1 MPIFRS
7 GKTEVSCFLPVVGS
21 CTAARARLSWR
32 PRAACTSIVSVVMDD
47 EDGRCLL
54 DVICDPEA
62 LNDFLHGS
70 ETHGHVPE
78 VQPAVQLSANE
89 PTGLP
94 RVSVDLD
101 FLEDDDIL
109 GGSPGGEGGSNGI
122 GTNHEPCD
130 ILQQSL
136 AEANITEQSLQE
148 AEAELDLGSFGIPG
162 LTQVVQTL
170 PDASLSGAG
179 GTTVGVGIGV
189 GGAATI
195 FPGSAPSTTATPPN
209 ATADMLGSVLAQQGL
224 QLQPQVM
231 NKAISVQPFMQ
242 PVGLGNVTLQPIS
255 SLQALPNGSQSGHL
269 GIGQIQVVGQPTVM
283 TINQSGQ
290 QILAKAMS
298 GYQLH
303 QSGPEVSATG
313 SQAALGGSGGGLLI
327 QGNKTTLGSPALNG
341 PAVCVSSTNSS
352 SGCTMTAPAGLVGFG
367 STSLSSGIGPQVQNQ
382 GQIMQNVIIQRTP
395 TPIQPKPPQGGA
407 IQPKLFKQ
415 QQQQQQQI
423 SQPSQN
429 DAHKTLGLQQIPVS
443 TAQNVTFLT
452 GKPGS
457 NVVLNTQ
464 GTTQGPQFQQTLFK
478 QQGAQQ
484 SGKPLSV
491 HLLNQSGSIV
501 IPSQTVLQGQNHQ
514 FLLPQLQAG
523 GQILTQHPGGHIIT
537 SQGPGGQLIANQ
549 ILTANQNINLGQVL
563 TSQGHPGAAHILS
576 GPIQL
581 QSGQMGTQTLFQVPV
596 SLAQSQSQT
605 QTHTVSGHAQTV
617 IQGMPIQNSLTMLSQ
632 VEGLSPAVSLQP
644 ALQPQPGGVPSSNI
658 TGAATM
664 AQGQPGECVTVLGSS
679 TDQAAHPTQQHV
691 SQSSI
696 LAMQPSSLSTA
707 TTIPCSSPSM
717 SVSTSSSVTAV
728 GLVPHQ
734 AQHSPGRLLFTNQ
747 GSSMILSQESLQM
760 FLQQEQ
766 HHQSENESTPSV
778 GVPASVIVS
787 SNNITAPA
795 PAVHDSQ
802 LTDSWVGQSHS
813 PSPGPSHMTAVV
825 KQVPSAGHKQPL
837 RIQGMSPSP
846 GLTTHT
852 TVPPVSESPQPS
864 HSPLTLS
871 QQIQSP
877 HHQQQTHPPSQ
888 TQTQTP
894 TRSCTPSPHPQLFIV
909 HNQIAESPQPAPQGQ
924 PQKTQHA
931 QPQQTHIHVQLQ
943 PQPRPASQPAPYQQ
957 EMPPMSQSPKPPP
970 APPAQHQFTAPP
982 VSTSATAVVKAQ
994 VPILGLTAEQ
1004 QHHLQLIGAQ
1014 IQTLSGITQPS
1025 PQQKQLLDKLHQVQQ
1040 NILLQAKQSAQPKPQ
1055 PLPQTQPP
1063 VTSQFSSQQDVPVDK
1078 LVIAT
1083 SSSTGTPAQL
1093 LSVLQPTSVLV
1104 KTPATASSD
1113 LQVFSGTQGPAGS
1126 MVNQTVT
1133 PASLTQPAQV
1143 QPKPGVINSV
1153 GGMTLGKA
1161 GMQMQVLGTSLTQMP
1176 APQTPTPLQTQTTTM
1191 KMPFSAEPS
1200 KEARMLEQLR
1210 KQQGSVLHPNYS
1222 APFHSFEDTFHRL
1235 MPYHVYQGTANSSQD
1250 YQKVDDEFE
1259 RVSCHLLKRTQ
1270 AMLDKYRCLL
1280 FAESKQR
1287 LGPSAEMVMMDRMFI
1302 QEEKIALSQD
1312 RVLARERPEEFVANA
1327 RMLEGVL
1334 SSQQKS
1340 SSAEPTVATGGVA
1353 AVPVPAP
1360 PAPAPTPTPLPNIP
1374 PNPPPVPT
1382 QAPAQASTPTPASNP
1397 APALTT
1403 APPAPPPTTP
1413 FPPTA
1418 PFHPTKLVIKH
1429 GEGGASVSWSS
1440 SCPTTPAAAGRLA
1453 EPNSQ
1458 NSSSSRAPAASSSLS
1473 SSSFNSQA
1481 ADDEDALPQRTSKPP
1496 MKTYEARRRIGLK
1509 LKIKQDQAG
1518 FSKVVHNTALDPVH
1532 TPQSQQSSLSASQP
1546 HTQLEDAATHPKSQP
1561 VSTPKTVIRT
1571 QSPVCTT
1578 PAAPAASSVSS
1589 VTITT
1594 AQCNQ
1599 SQRGNATHN
1608 AAPSSS
1614 TSSSHTWSF
1623 STSSS
1628 SAQMNGTLDNHD
1640 AGGVK
1645 ANSNSTA
1652 TPSQTTCRLPLRK
1665 TYRENISPRV
1675 RPGVPGGGEESFTY
1689 PRPTPSPPRHE
1700 ASSPPSER
1708 TVIASVK
1715 VEKRSREASHIHTES
1730 SNETGR
1736 YGSAMQGLDDMDEVF
1751 NRGIK
1756 TTQRHHLPP
1765 LLDREGAKERG
1776 EECTELETDVG
1787 KYKRASGKNRHRA
1800 GGTFRMDQHAPGPP
1814 SPESSFTR
1822 DSLLPA
1828 KRCKSDSPDMDNASF
1843 SSGSPPDDSL
1853 NEHLQCAIDSILNL
1867 QQEPS
1872 ARGQHIKGGNSRSH
1886 QSQRPGGS
1894 ATSSHR
1900 PSVPTSSSSSS
1911 SSLAQHPQVGGRGHN
1926 GNLVP
1931 QTQSR

>member
-1 MPIFRS
+1 
-7 GKTEVSCFLPVVGS
+7 
-21 CTAARARLSWR
+21 
-32 PRAACTSIVSVVMDD
+32 MDD

-70 ETHGHVPE
+70 ETHLDTDDLLDGSSDPSSSFFSTTGGHVPE

-89 PTGLP
+89 PAGLP

-109 GGSPGGEGGSNGI
+109 GGSPGGDGGSNGI

-170 PDASLSGAG
+170 PDVSLSGAG
-179 GTTVGVGIGV
+179 GTAVGVGIGV
-189 GGAATI
+189 GGAAAI
-195 FPGSAPSTTATPPN
+195 FPGSAPSATATLPN

-242 PVGLGNVTLQPIS
+242 PMGLGNVTLQPIS

-290 QILAKAMS
+290 PILAKAMG

-303 QSGPEVSATG
+303 QSGPEVSGAG
-313 SQAALGGSGGGLLI
+313 SQVGLGGSGGGLLI
-327 QGNKTTLGSPALNG
+327 QGNKATLGSPALNG
-341 PAVCVSSTNSS
+341 PSVCVSSTNSS
-352 SGCTMTAPAGLVGFG
+352 SGGTMTSAGLLGFG
-367 STSLSSGIGPQVQNQ
+367 STTLSSGIGPQMQTQ

-415 QQQQQQQI
+415 QQQHPQTAP
-423 SQPSQN
+423 QPLQN
-429 DAHKTLGLQQIPVS
+429 DAHKALGLQQIPVS
-443 TAQNVTFLT
+443 AAQNVAFLT

-457 NVVLNTQ
+457 NVVLSTQATTQ
-464 GTTQGPQFQQTLFK
+464 GTQFQQTLFK
-478 QQGAQQ
+478 QQASQP

-491 HLLNQSGSIV
+491 HLLNQQGSIV

-549 ILTANQNINLGQVL
+549 INLGQML

-576 GPIQL
+576 GSIQL
-581 QSGQMGTQTLFQVPV
+581 QPGQMGTPTLFQMPV

-644 ALQPQPGGVPSSNI
+644 ALHPQLGGVPSSSSS

-679 TDQAAHPTQQHV
+679 TDQAAHPTQQQAT
-691 SQSSI
+691 QSSI
-696 LAMQPSSLSTA
+696 LAMQPGSSVSTV
-707 TTIPCSSPSM
+707 TTVPSSSPSM

-787 SNNITAPA
+787 SNSVTAPA

-802 LTDSWVGQSHS
+802 LTDSWVGQRHS

-825 KQVPSAGHKQPL
+825 KQVPSSGHQTSLK
-837 RIQGMSPSP
+837 IQGMSPVLSAH
-846 GLTTHT
+846 GTAL
-852 TVPPVSESPQPS
+852 PVADSPQPAQ
-864 HSPLTLS
+864 SPLTLS

-877 HHQQQTHPPSQ
+877 HHQQQSRPPSQ
-888 TQTQTP
+888 PQPQSLTP
-894 TRSCTPSPHPQLFIV
+894 SRSCTPSNHPQLFIV
-909 HNQIAESPQPAPQGQ
+909 HNQMAESPQPAQQG
-924 PQKTQHA
+924 
-931 QPQQTHIHVQLQ
+931 QPQQTHIQVQLQ

-957 EMPPMSQSPKPPP
+957 DMPPMSQSPKPPP
-970 APPAQHQFTAPP
+970 TPPAQHQFSAAP
-982 VSTSATAVVKAQ
+982 VSASATAVVKAQ
-994 VPILGLTAEQ
+994 VPIQVLTAEQ

-1014 IQTLSGITQPS
+1014 IQTLSAITQPS
-1025 PQQKQLLDKLHQVQQ
+1025 PQQKQLLEKLHQVQQ
-1040 NILLQAKQSAQPKPQ
+1040 NILLQAKQSAQPQ
-1055 PLPQTQPP
+1055 
-1063 VTSQFSSQQDVPVDK
+1063 VSSQFSSQQDMPVEK
-1078 LVIAT
+1078 VVLT
-1083 SSSTGTPAQL
+1083 SSTNTGTPAQL
-1093 LSVLQPTSVLV
+1093 LSVLQPTPLLV
-1104 KTPATASSD
+1104 QSPATASSD
-1113 LQVFSGTQGPAGS
+1113 LQVFSGAQGPAGA

-1133 PASLTQPAQV
+1133 PASLTQPVQV
-1143 QPKPGVINSV
+1143 QPKPGVISSV
-1153 GGMTLGKA
+1153 GGITLGNS
-1161 GMQMQVLGTSLTQMP
+1161 GMQIQVIGASLTQMP
-1176 APQTPTPLQTQTTTM
+1176 APQPPAPVQTQTTTM
-1191 KMPFSAEPS
+1191 MPFSAEPS

-1222 APFHSFEDTFHRL
+1222 APFYSVEDTLHRL
-1235 MPYHVYQGTANSSQD
+1235 LPYHLYQGTANSSED
-1250 YQKVDDEFE
+1250 YQRVDDEFE
-1259 RVSCHLLKRTQ
+1259 TVSCQLLKRTQ
-1270 AMLDKYRCLL
+1270 AMLDKYRHLL
-1280 FAESKQR
+1280 FAESKVFKPEQR
-1287 LGPSAEMVMMDRMFI
+1287 LGPSAEMVMIDRMFI

-1312 RVLARERPEEFVANA
+1312 RILAKERPEEFVANA
-1327 RMLEGVL
+1327 RMLESVV
-1334 SSQQKS
+1334 SSQHKS
-1340 SSAEPTVATGGVA
+1340 SSAESTSLSGGVPA
-1353 AVPVPAP
+1353 AVPAPPPAAPAPAPLPNIAPNPPPAPTPSPVPVPVPAP
-1360 PAPAPTPTPLPNIP
+1360 APAPPSAN
-1374 PNPPPVPT
+1374 
-1382 QAPAQASTPTPASNP
+1382 
-1397 APALTT
+1397 
-1403 APPAPPPTTP
+1403 P
-1413 FPPTA
+1413 FPS
-1418 PFHPTKLVIKH
+1418 TKLVIKQ
-1429 GEGGASVSWSS
+1429 GGGGASVSWSS
-1440 SCPTTPAAAGRLA
+1440 SCPPAAASRLSV
-1453 EPNSQ
+1453 PTSQ
-1458 NSSSSRAPAASSSLS
+1458 SSSFSRAPAASSSFS
-1473 SSSFNSQA
+1473 SSSFNSPA
-1481 ADDEDALPQRTSKPP
+1481 ADDDDALPQRTSKPP

-1509 LKIKQDQAG
+1509 LKIKQDQTG

-1532 TPQSQQSSLSASQP
+1532 TPQPQQSSKSTSQP
-1546 HTQLEDAATHPKSQP
+1546 QTQPQFEAAVPQPKSTP
-1561 VSTPKTVIRT
+1561 LSTPPATVIRT
-1571 QSPVCTT
+1571 QSPVCT
-1578 PAAPAASSVSS
+1578 ASSASSV
-1589 VTITT
+1589 TT
-1594 AQCNQ
+1594 TTTQCNPPL
-1599 SQRGNATHN
+1599 RGNVPPT

-1614 TSSSHTWSF
+1614 TSSSHTWSL

-1628 SAQMNGTLDNHD
+1628 SSSSSTQMNGTLDHD
-1640 AGGVK
+1640 NVGRVK
-1645 ANSNSTA
+1645 HNSASTA

-1675 RPGVPGGGEESFTY
+1675 RPGVPGGGDESLSY

-1700 ASSPPSER
+1700 ASPSPPSER

-1715 VEKRSREASHIHTES
+1715 VEKRGREASHTHAES
-1730 SNETGR
+1730 SPETGR
-1736 YGSAMQGLDDMDEVF
+1736 LGSAMQGLDEMDEVF

-1756 TTQRHHLPP
+1756 TAQHHHLPQ

-1776 EECTELETDVG
+1776 EERTDPETDVS

-1800 GGTFRMDQHAPGPP
+1800 GGKFRMDQHAPGPP

-1872 ARGQHIKGGNSRSH
+1872 ARGHHVKGSNSRSH

-1894 ATSSHR
+1894 AASSHR
-1900 PSVPTSSSSSS
+1900 PSVPPSSSASSS

-1926 GNLVP
+1926 GSLVP

>member
-1 MPIFRS
+1 MHQNAGNR
-7 GKTEVSCFLPVVGS
+7 
-21 CTAARARLSWR
+21 
-32 PRAACTSIVSVVMDD
+32 VVMDD

-78 VQPAVQLSANE
+78 VQPAAQLSASE
-89 PTGLP
+89 PAGLP

-101 FLEDDDIL
+101 FLEDEDIL

-179 GTTVGVGIGV
+179 GTAVGVGIGV
-189 GGAATI
+189 GVGGAAAI

-224 QLQPQVM
+224 QLQSQVM

-290 QILAKAMS
+290 PILAKAMG

-303 QSGPEVSATG
+303 QSGPEVSGAG
-313 SQAALGGSGGGLLI
+313 SQAGLGGSGGGLLI
-327 QGNKTTLGSPALNG
+327 QGNKATLGSPALNG

-352 SGCTMTAPAGLVGFG
+352 SGGTMTAPAGLVGFG
-367 STSLSSGIGPQVQNQ
+367 SNPLSSGIGAQTQTQ

-407 IQPKLFKQ
+407 IQTKLFKQ
-415 QQQQQQQI
+415 QQQQP
-423 SQPSQN
+423 QPAPQPLQN
-429 DAHKTLGLQQIPVS
+429 DAHKALGLQQIPVS
-443 TAQNVTFLT
+443 AAQNVAFLT
-452 GKPGS
+452 GKAGS
-457 NVVLNTQ
+457 NVVLSTQ
-464 GTTQGPQFQQTLFK
+464 ATTTQGPQFQPTLFK
-478 QQGAQQ
+478 QQAAQP

-501 IPSQTVLQGQNHQ
+501 IPPQTVLQGQNHQ

-523 GQILTQHPGGHIIT
+523 GQILTQHAGGHIIT
-537 SQGPGGQLIANQ
+537 SQGPGGQIIANQ

-563 TSQGHPGAAHILS
+563 TSQGHHGAAHILS

-581 QSGQMGTQTLFQVPV
+581 QPGQMGTPTLFQMPV

-632 VEGLSPAVSLQP
+632 VEGLSPAVTLQP
-644 ALQPQPGGVPSSNI
+644 ALQPQPGGVPSSSS

-664 AQGQPGECVTVLGSS
+664 AQGQPGECVTVLGST

-691 SQSSI
+691 PQSSI
-696 LAMQPSSLSTA
+696 LAMQPASSVSAAITV
-707 TTIPCSSPSM
+707 PSSSPSM
-717 SVSTSSSVTAV
+717 SVPTSSSVTAV
-728 GLVPHQ
+728 GLVPPQ
-734 AQHSPGRLLFTNQ
+734 AQHSPGRLLLTNQ

-766 HHQSENESTPSV
+766 HHQTENESTPSV

-787 SNNITAPA
+787 SNSITALA

-825 KQVPSAGHKQPL
+825 KQVPSSGHQQPL
-837 RIQGMSPSP
+837 KIQGMSPSTA
-846 GLTTHT
+846 LTTHT
-852 TVPPVSESPQPS
+852 TAPPVADSPQPS
-864 HSPLTLS
+864 QSPLTLS

-877 HHQQQTHPPSQ
+877 HHQQQSRPPSQ
-888 TQTQTP
+888 PQPQSQTP
-894 TRSCTPSPHPQLFIV
+894 SRSCTPSSHPPLFIV
-909 HNQIAESPQPAPQGQ
+909 QNQIAESPQPAPQGQ
-924 PQKTQHA
+924 PQQTQL
-931 QPQQTHIHVQLQ
+931 QQAHIQVQLQ
-943 PQPRPASQPAPYQQ
+943 TQPRPASQPAPYQQ
-957 EMPPMSQSPKPPP
+957 DMPPVSQSPKPPP
-970 APPAQHQFTAPP
+970 APPAQHQFAAPP
-982 VSTSATAVVKAQ
+982 VSTSATAVVKTQ
-994 VPILGLTAEQ
+994 VPIQGLTAEQ

-1040 NILLQAKQSAQPKPQ
+1040 NILLQAKQPAQPQPQ
-1055 PLPQTQPP
+1055 A
-1063 VTSQFSSQQDVPVDK
+1063 TSQFSSQQDVPVDK
-1078 LVIAT
+1078 AVIT
-1083 SSSTGTPAQL
+1083 STASAGTPAQL
-1093 LSVLQPTSVLV
+1093 PSVLKPTSVLV

-1113 LQVFSGTQGPAGS
+1113 LQVFSGAQGPAGA

-1143 QPKPGVINSV
+1143 QPKPGVISSV
-1153 GGMTLGKA
+1153 GGMTLGKG
-1161 GMQMQVLGTSLTQMP
+1161 GMQIQVLGASLTQMP
-1176 APQTPTPLQTQTTTM
+1176 APQPPAPAQTQTTTM

-1222 APFHSFEDTFHRL
+1222 APFHSFEDTLHRL
-1235 MPYHVYQGTANSSQD
+1235 LPYHLYQGTANSSQD
-1250 YQKVDDEFE
+1250 YQRVDDEFE
-1259 RVSCHLLKRTQ
+1259 RVSCQLLKRTQ
-1270 AMLDKYRCLL
+1270 AMLDKYRYLL

-1287 LGPSAEMVMMDRMFI
+1287 LGPSAEMVMIDRMFI
-1302 QEEKIALSQD
+1302 QEEKIALNQD
-1312 RVLARERPEEFVANA
+1312 RILAKERPEEFVANV
-1327 RMLEGVL
+1327 RMLESVV
-1334 SSQQKS
+1334 SSQEKS
-1340 SSAEPTVATGGVA
+1340 SSAEHTSMSGGVA
-1353 AVPVPAP
+1353 AAAPAPAPAAPAPAPPPHIIPNPPPAPAPAPAPAPPPVPVPAP
-1360 PAPAPTPTPLPNIP
+1360 APAPPPPPPPAPAP
-1374 PNPPPVPT
+1374 
-1382 QAPAQASTPTPASNP
+1382 
-1397 APALTT
+1397 
-1403 APPAPPPTTP
+1403 PTTTSVTA
-1413 FPPTA
+1413 FP
-1418 PFHPTKLVIKH
+1418 PTKLVIKQ
-1429 GEGGASVSWSS
+1429 GGGGASVSWSS
-1440 SCPTTPAAAGRLA
+1440 SCPPPPAAASKLVA
-1453 EPNSQ
+1453 EPTSQ
-1458 NSSSSRAPAASSSLS
+1458 GSSFSRAPTASSSFSSSSL
-1473 SSSFNSQA
+1473 NSQA
-1481 ADDEDALPQRTSKPP
+1481 ADDDDALPQRTSKPP
-1496 MKTYEARRRIGLK
+1496 IKTYEARRRIGLK
-1509 LKIKQDQAG
+1509 LKIKQDQTG

-1532 TPQSQQSSLSASQP
+1532 TPQPQQSSQSTSQP
-1546 HTQLEDAATHPKSQP
+1546 QPQPEAAVPHPKS
-1561 VSTPKTVIRT
+1561 TPPTTVIRT
-1571 QSPVCTT
+1571 QSPVCT
-1578 PAAPAASSVSS
+1578 ASSASS
-1589 VTITT
+1589 VTIATT
-1594 AQCNQ
+1594 QCNPPL
-1599 SQRGNATHN
+1599 RGNVPPI

-1614 TSSSHTWSF
+1614 TSSPHTWP
-1623 STSSS
+1623 SSS
-1628 SAQMNGTLDNHD
+1628 SSSSSSSTQMNGTLDHHGM
-1640 AGGVK
+1640 GGVK
-1645 ANSNSTA
+1645 HNPASTA
-1652 TPSQTTCRLPLRK
+1652 NPSPTTCRLPLRK

-1675 RPGVPGGGEESFTY
+1675 RPGVPGGGDESLSY
-1689 PRPTPSPPRHE
+1689 PRPTPSPPRRE

-1715 VEKRSREASHIHTES
+1715 VEKRGREASHTHTES
-1730 SNETGR
+1730 SHETSR
-1736 YGSAMQGLDDMDEVF
+1736 LGSAMQGLDEVDEVF

-1756 TTQRHHLPP
+1756 TTQHHHLPQ
-1765 LLDREGAKERG
+1765 LLDKEGAKERA
-1776 EECTELETDVG
+1776 EEHTDQETDVS
-1787 KYKRASGKNRHRA
+1787 KYKRAGGKNRHRV

-1872 ARGQHIKGGNSRSH
+1872 ARGHHIKGGNSRSH
-1886 QSQRPGGS
+1886 QHQSQRPGGS
-1894 ATSSHR
+1894 AASSHR
-1900 PSVPTSSSSSS
+1900 PSVPPPSSASSS

-1926 GNLVP
+1926 GSLVP

>member
-1 MPIFRS
+1 
-7 GKTEVSCFLPVVGS
+7 
-21 CTAARARLSWR
+21 
-32 PRAACTSIVSVVMDD
+32 MDD

-70 ETHGHVPE
+70 ETHLDTDDLLDGSSDPSSSFFSTTGGHVPE

-89 PTGLP
+89 PAGLP

-109 GGSPGGEGGSNGI
+109 GGSPGGDGGSNGI

-170 PDASLSGAG
+170 PDVSLSGAG

-189 GGAATI
+189 GGAAAI
-195 FPGSAPSTTATPPN
+195 FPGSAPSATATPPN

-224 QLQPQVM
+224 QLQPHVM

-242 PVGLGNVTLQPIS
+242 SMGLGNVTLQPIS

-290 QILAKAMS
+290 PILAKAMG

-303 QSGPEVSATG
+303 QSGPEVSGAG
-313 SQAALGGSGGGLLI
+313 SQAGLGGSGGGLLI

-341 PAVCVSSTNSS
+341 PSVCVSSTNCS
-352 SGCTMTAPAGLVGFG
+352 SGGTMTSAGLLGFG
-367 STSLSSGIGPQVQNQ
+367 STTLSSGIGPQVQTQ

-415 QQQQQQQI
+415 QQHHPQTAP
-423 SQPSQN
+423 QPLQN
-429 DAHKTLGLQQIPVS
+429 DAHKALGLQQIPVS
-443 TAQNVTFLT
+443 AAQNVAFLT

-457 NVVLNTQ
+457 NVVLSTQATTQ
-464 GTTQGPQFQQTLFK
+464 GTQFQQTLFK
-478 QQGAQQ
+478 QQASQP

-491 HLLNQSGSIV
+491 HLLNQQGSIV

-549 ILTANQNINLGQVL
+549 INLGQML

-576 GPIQL
+576 GSIQL
-581 QSGQMGTQTLFQVPV
+581 QPGQMGTPTLFQMPV
-596 SLAQSQSQT
+596 SLAQSQSQP

-644 ALQPQPGGVPSSNI
+644 ALHPQLGGVPSSSSS

-679 TDQAAHPTQQHV
+679 TDQAAHPTQQHAT
-691 SQSSI
+691 QSSI
-696 LAMQPSSLSTA
+696 LAMQPGSSVSTV
-707 TTIPCSSPSM
+707 TTVPCSSPSM

-787 SNNITAPA
+787 SNSVTAPA

-825 KQVPSAGHKQPL
+825 KQVPSSGHQTSLK
-837 RIQGMSPSP
+837 IQGMSPVLSAH
-846 GLTTHT
+846 GTAL
-852 TVPPVSESPQPS
+852 PVADSPQPAQ
-864 HSPLTLS
+864 SPLTLS

-877 HHQQQTHPPSQ
+877 HHQQQSRPPSQ
-888 TQTQTP
+888 PQPQSLTP
-894 TRSCTPSPHPQLFIV
+894 SRSCTPSNHPQLFIV
-909 HNQIAESPQPAPQGQ
+909 HNQMAESPQPAQQG
-924 PQKTQHA
+924 
-931 QPQQTHIHVQLQ
+931 QPQQTHIQVQLQ

-957 EMPPMSQSPKPPP
+957 DMPPMSQSPKPPP
-970 APPAQHQFTAPP
+970 TPPAQHQFSAAP
-982 VSTSATAVVKAQ
+982 VSASATAVVKAQ
-994 VPILGLTAEQ
+994 VPIQVLTAEQ

-1014 IQTLSGITQPS
+1014 IQTLSAITQPS
-1025 PQQKQLLDKLHQVQQ
+1025 PQQKQLLEKLHQVQQ
-1040 NILLQAKQSAQPKPQ
+1040 NILLQAKQSAQPQ
-1055 PLPQTQPP
+1055 
-1063 VTSQFSSQQDVPVDK
+1063 VSSQFSSQQDVPVEK
-1078 LVIAT
+1078 VLLA
-1083 SSSTGTPAQL
+1083 SSTNTGTPAQL
-1093 LSVLQPTSVLV
+1093 LSVLQPTPLLV
-1104 KTPATASSD
+1104 QSPATASSD
-1113 LQVFSGTQGPAGS
+1113 LQVFSGAQGPAGA

-1133 PASLTQPAQV
+1133 PASLTQPVQV
-1143 QPKPGVINSV
+1143 QPKPGVISSV
-1153 GGMTLGKA
+1153 GGITLGNS
-1161 GMQMQVLGTSLTQMP
+1161 GMQIQVIGASLTQMP
-1176 APQTPTPLQTQTTTM
+1176 APQPPAPVQTQTTTM
-1191 KMPFSAEPS
+1191 MPFSAEPS

-1222 APFHSFEDTFHRL
+1222 APFHSVEDTLHRL
-1235 MPYHVYQGTANSSQD
+1235 LPYHLYQGTANSSED
-1250 YQKVDDEFE
+1250 YQRVDDEFE
-1259 RVSCHLLKRTQ
+1259 TVSCQLLKRTQ
-1270 AMLDKYRCLL
+1270 AMLDKYRHLL

-1287 LGPSAEMVMMDRMFI
+1287 LGPSAEMVMIDRMFI

-1312 RVLARERPEEFVANA
+1312 RVLAKERPEEFVANA
-1327 RMLEGVL
+1327 RMLESVV
-1334 SSQQKS
+1334 SSQHKS
-1340 SSAEPTVATGGVA
+1340 SSAESTSLSGVP
-1353 AVPVPAP
+1353 VPVPAP
-1360 PAPAPTPTPLPNIP
+1360 APAPAP
-1374 PNPPPVPT
+1374 
-1382 QAPAQASTPTPASNP
+1382 
-1397 APALTT
+1397 
-1403 APPAPPPTTP
+1403 APPSVNP
-1413 FPPTA
+1413 FPS
-1418 PFHPTKLVIKH
+1418 TKLVIKQ
-1429 GEGGASVSWSS
+1429 GGGGASVSWSS
-1440 SCPTTPAAAGRLA
+1440 SCPPAAASRLSV
-1453 EPNSQ
+1453 PISQ
-1458 NSSSSRAPAASSSLS
+1458 SSSFSRAPAASSSFS
-1473 SSSFNSQA
+1473 SSSFNSPA
-1481 ADDEDALPQRTSKPP
+1481 ADDDDALPQRTSKPP

-1509 LKIKQDQAG
+1509 LKIKQDQTG

-1532 TPQSQQSSLSASQP
+1532 TPQPQQSSKSTSQP
-1546 HTQLEDAATHPKSQP
+1546 QTQPQFEAAVPHPKSTP
-1561 VSTPKTVIRT
+1561 LSTPPATVIRT
-1571 QSPVCTT
+1571 QSPMCT
-1578 PAAPAASSVSS
+1578 ASSASSV
-1589 VTITT
+1589 TT
-1594 AQCNQ
+1594 TTTQCN
-1599 SQRGNATHN
+1599 
-1608 AAPSSS
+1608 P
-1614 TSSSHTWSF
+1614 
-1623 STSSS
+1623 
-1628 SAQMNGTLDNHD
+1628 
-1640 AGGVK
+1640 
-1645 ANSNSTA
+1645 
-1652 TPSQTTCRLPLRK
+1652 PLR
-1665 TYRENISPRV
+1665 
-1675 RPGVPGGGEESFTY
+1675 GGGDESLSY

-1700 ASSPPSER
+1700 ASPSPPSER

-1715 VEKRSREASHIHTES
+1715 VEKRGREASHTRAES
-1730 SNETGR
+1730 SPETGR
-1736 YGSAMQGLDDMDEVF
+1736 LGSAMQGLDEMDEVF

-1756 TTQRHHLPP
+1756 KAKHHHLPQ

-1776 EECTELETDVG
+1776 EERTDPETDVS

-1800 GGTFRMDQHAPGPP
+1800 GGKFRMDQHAPGPP

-1872 ARGQHIKGGNSRSH
+1872 ARGHHVKGSNSRSH

-1894 ATSSHR
+1894 AASSHR
-1900 PSVPTSSSSSS
+1900 PSVPPSSSASSS

-1926 GNLVP
+1926 GSLVP

>member
-1 MPIFRS
+1 
-7 GKTEVSCFLPVVGS
+7 
-21 CTAARARLSWR
+21 
-32 PRAACTSIVSVVMDD
+32 MDD

-70 ETHGHVPE
+70 ETHLDTDDLLDGSSDPSSSFFSTTGGHVPE
-78 VQPAVQLSANE
+78 VQPAVQLSASE
-89 PTGLP
+89 SAGLP

-101 FLEDDDIL
+101 FLEDEDIL
-109 GGSPGGEGGSNGI
+109 GGSPGGDGGSNGI

-179 GTTVGVGIGV
+179 GTAVGVGIGV
-189 GGAATI
+189 GGAAAL

-224 QLQPQVM
+224 QLQSQVM

-255 SLQALPNGSQSGHL
+255 SLQALSNGSQSGHL

-290 QILAKAMS
+290 PILAKAMG

-303 QSGPEVSATG
+303 QSGPEVSGAG
-313 SQAALGGSGGGLLI
+313 SQAGLGGSGGGLLI
-327 QGNKTTLGSPALNG
+327 QSNKATLGSPALNG

-352 SGCTMTAPAGLVGFG
+352 SGVTMTAPAGLVGFG
-367 STSLSSGIGPQVQNQ
+367 STPLSSGIGPHTQTQ

-407 IQPKLFKQ
+407 IQQKLFKQ
-415 QQQQQQQI
+415 QPQQQP
-423 SQPSQN
+423 QPAPQALQN
-429 DAHKTLGLQQIPVS
+429 DAHKALGLQQLPVS
-443 TAQNVTFLT
+443 AAQNVAFLT

-457 NVVLNTQ
+457 NVVLSTQ
-464 GTTQGPQFQQTLFK
+464 ATTQGPQFQQTLFK
-478 QQGAQQ
+478 QQAAQP

-491 HLLNQSGSIV
+491 HLLNQSSSIV

-581 QSGQMGTQTLFQVPV
+581 QSGQMGTPTLFQMPV
-596 SLAQSQSQT
+596 TLAQTQSQT
-605 QTHTVSGHAQTV
+605 HTSTVSGHAQTV

-644 ALQPQPGGVPSSNI
+644 ALQPQPGGVPSS

-679 TDQAAHPTQQHV
+679 TDQAAHPTQQLV
-691 SQSSI
+691 PQSSI
-696 LAMQPSSLSTA
+696 LAMQPASSVSTA
-707 TTIPCSSPSM
+707 TTVPCSSPSM

-766 HHQSENESTPSV
+766 HHQTENESTPSV

-787 SNNITAPA
+787 SNSITTPA
-795 PAVHDSQ
+795 PAVNDSQ

-813 PSPGPSHMTAVV
+813 PAPGPSHMTAVV
-825 KQVPSAGHKQPL
+825 KQVPSSGHQQTLK
-837 RIQGMSPSP
+837 IQGMSPSP
-846 GLTTHT
+846 ALTTHVT
-852 TVPPVSESPQPS
+852 APPVAESPQPCQ
-864 HSPLTLS
+864 SPLTLS

-877 HHQQQTHPPSQ
+877 HHQQQSRPPSQ
-888 TQTQTP
+888 PQPQSQTP
-894 TRSCTPSPHPQLFIV
+894 ARSCTPSSHAPLFIV
-909 HNQIAESPQPAPQGQ
+909 HNQIAESPKPALQGQ
-924 PQKTQHA
+924 PQQTP
-931 QPQQTHIHVQLQ
+931 PQQAHIQVQLQ
-943 PQPRPASQPAPYQQ
+943 PRSVSQPSPYQQ
-957 EMPPMSQSPKPPP
+957 EMPPISQSPKPPP
-970 APPAQHQFTAPP
+970 VPPVQHQFTALP
-982 VSTSATAVVKAQ
+982 VSTGATAVVKTQ
-994 VPILGLTAEQ
+994 VPVQGLTAEQ
-1004 QHHLQLIGAQ
+1004 QHHLQLVGAQ
-1014 IQTLSGITQPS
+1014 IQTLSSITQPS
-1025 PQQKQLLDKLHQVQQ
+1025 PQQKQLLEKLHQVQQ
-1040 NILLQAKQSAQPKPQ
+1040 NIMLQTKQTSQPQ
-1055 PLPQTQPP
+1055 A
-1063 VTSQFSSQQDVPVDK
+1063 TSQFSSQQDVPVDK
-1078 LVIAT
+1078 VVIA
-1083 SSSTGTPAQL
+1083 SSASTGTPAQL
-1093 LSVLQPTSVLV
+1093 PSMLQPTSVLV

-1113 LQVFSGTQGPAGS
+1113 LQVFSGAQGPAGA

-1133 PASLTQPAQV
+1133 PASLTQSAQV
-1143 QPKPGVINSV
+1143 QPKPGVISSV
-1153 GGMTLGKA
+1153 GGMTLGKG
-1161 GMQMQVLGTSLTQMP
+1161 GMQIQVLGASLTQMP
-1176 APQTPTPLQTQTTTM
+1176 APQPPAPMQTQTTT
-1191 KMPFSAEPS
+1191 MPFSAEPS

-1210 KQQGSVLHPNYS
+1210 KHQGSVLHPNYS
-1222 APFHSFEDTFHRL
+1222 APFHSFGDTLHRL
-1235 MPYHVYQGTANSSQD
+1235 LPYHLYQGTANSSQD
-1250 YQKVDDEFE
+1250 YQRVDDEFE
-1259 RVSCHLLKRTQ
+1259 RVSGQLLKRTQ
-1270 AMLDKYRCLL
+1270 AMLDKYRYLL

-1287 LGPSAEMVMMDRMFI
+1287 LGPSAEMVMIDRMFI
-1302 QEEKIALSQD
+1302 QEEKIALNQD
-1312 RVLARERPEEFVANA
+1312 RVLAKERPEEFVANV
-1327 RMLEGVL
+1327 RMLESVV

-1340 SSAEPTVATGGVA
+1340 SAAEPTPASGGVSA
-1353 AVPVPAP
+1353 AAPAPVPPAPVPAP
-1360 PAPAPTPTPLPNIP
+1360 AAPAPLPNITPNPPPAPTPVPAHAPA
-1374 PNPPPVPT
+1374 PVPSH
-1382 QAPAQASTPTPASNP
+1382 AP
-1397 APALTT
+1397 
-1403 APPAPPPTTP
+1403 APPATPSLSP
-1413 FPPTA
+1413 FP
-1418 PFHPTKLVIKH
+1418 PTKLVIKQ
-1429 GEGGASVSWSS
+1429 GGGGASVSWSS
-1440 SCPTTPAAAGRLA
+1440 SCPLPPADGKPGA
-1453 EPNSQ
+1453 EPTSQ
-1458 NSSSSRAPAASSSLS
+1458 SSSFSRAQAASSAFSSSSL
-1473 SSSFNSQA
+1473 NSQA
-1481 ADDEDALPQRTSKPP
+1481 ADDDDALPQRTSKPP

-1509 LKIKQDQAG
+1509 LKIKQDQTG

-1532 TPQSQQSSLSASQP
+1532 TPQPQLSSQSISQP
-1546 HTQLEDAATHPKSQP
+1546 QTQPQSEAAVPHSKFQP
-1561 VSTPKTVIRT
+1561 LTTVIRT
-1571 QSPVCTT
+1571 RSPVCT
-1578 PAAPAASSVSS
+1578 ASPGSS

-1594 AQCNQ
+1594 TRCNPPP
-1599 SQRGNATHN
+1599 RGN

-1614 TSSSHTWSF
+1614 TSSSHTWL

-1628 SAQMNGTLDNHD
+1628 STQMNGTLDHPNT
-1640 AGGVK
+1640 GGVK
-1645 ANSNSTA
+1645 HNPASTA
-1652 TPSQTTCRLPLRK
+1652 TSSQTTCRLPLRK

-1675 RPGVPGGGEESFTY
+1675 RPGVPGGGDESLSY
-1689 PRPTPSPPRHE
+1689 PRTTPSPPRHE
-1700 ASSPPSER
+1700 ASTPPSER

-1715 VEKRSREASHIHTES
+1715 VEKRDREALQTQTES

-1736 YGSAMQGLDDMDEVF
+1736 LGSAMQGLDEMDEVF

-1756 TTQRHHLPP
+1756 TTQHHHLPQHR
-1765 LLDREGAKERG
+1765 DREGAKERG
-1776 EECTELETDVG
+1776 EEHTDQESDAS
-1787 KYKRASGKNRHRA
+1787 KCKRLSGKNRHRA
-1800 GGTFRMDQHAPGPP
+1800 GGTFKMDQHAPGPP

-1872 ARGQHIKGGNSRSH
+1872 ARGHHIKGGNSRSH
-1886 QSQRPGGS
+1886 QHQSQRPGGS
-1894 ATSSHR
+1894 AASSHR
-1900 PSVPTSSSSSS
+1900 SSVPPPSSASSS

-1926 GNLVP
+1926 GSLVP

>member
-1 MPIFRS
+1 
-7 GKTEVSCFLPVVGS
+7 
-21 CTAARARLSWR
+21 
-32 PRAACTSIVSVVMDD
+32 MDD

-70 ETHGHVPE
+70 ETHLDTDDLLDGSSDPSSSFFSTTGGHVPE

-89 PTGLP
+89 PAGLP

-179 GTTVGVGIGV
+179 GTAVGVGIGV
-189 GGAATI
+189 GGAAAI
-195 FPGSAPSTTATPPN
+195 FPGSGPSTTATPPN
-209 ATADMLGSVLAQQGL
+209 AAADMLGSVLAQQGL

-290 QILAKAMS
+290 PILAKAMG

-303 QSGPEVSATG
+303 QSGPDVSGAG
-313 SQAALGGSGGGLLI
+313 SQAGLGGSGGGLLI
-327 QGNKTTLGSPALNG
+327 QGNKATLGSPALNG

-352 SGCTMTAPAGLVGFG
+352 SGGTMTPAGLVGFG
-367 STSLSSGIGPQVQNQ
+367 STTLSSGIGHQTQTQ
-382 GQIMQNVIIQRTP
+382 GQLMQNVIIQRTP

-415 QQQQQQQI
+415 QQQQQQP
-423 SQPSQN
+423 QPAPQPLQN
-429 DAHKTLGLQQIPVS
+429 DAHKALGLQQIPVS
-443 TAQNVTFLT
+443 AAQNVAFLT

-457 NVVLNTQ
+457 NVVLSTQ
-464 GTTQGPQFQQTLFK
+464 ASTQGPQFQQTLFK
-478 QQGAQQ
+478 QQAAQP

-491 HLLNQSGSIV
+491 HLLNQQGSIV

-576 GPIQL
+576 GSIQL
-581 QSGQMGTQTLFQVPV
+581 QPGQMGTPTLFQMPV

-644 ALQPQPGGVPSSNI
+644 ALQPQPGGVPSS

-664 AQGQPGECVTVLGSS
+664 AQGQPGECVTVLGSA
-679 TDQAAHPTQQHV
+679 TDQAAHPTQQHAP
-691 SQSSI
+691 QSSI
-696 LAMQPSSLSTA
+696 LAMQTASVSTA
-707 TTIPCSSPSM
+707 TTVPSSSPSM
-717 SVSTSSSVTAV
+717 SVPTSSSVTAV
-728 GLVPHQ
+728 GLVPHH

-760 FLQQEQ
+760 FLQQ
-766 HHQSENESTPSV
+766 
-778 GVPASVIVS
+778 
-787 SNNITAPA
+787 
-795 PAVHDSQ
+795 
-802 LTDSWVGQSHS
+802 
-813 PSPGPSHMTAVV
+813 
-825 KQVPSAGHKQPL
+825 VPSSGHQQSL
-837 RIQGMSPSP
+837 IQGMSPSTA
-846 GLTTHT
+846 LSTHASA
-852 TVPPVSESPQPS
+852 PPVAVSPQPS

-871 QQIQSP
+871 QHIQSP
-877 HHQQQTHPPSQ
+877 HHQQQSRPPSQ
-888 TQTQTP
+888 PQPQSQTP
-894 TRSCTPSPHPQLFIV
+894 SRSCTPSSHPQLFIV
-909 HNQIAESPQPAPQGQ
+909 HNQMAESPQPAPQGQ
-924 PQKTQHA
+924 PQHTQPQHA
-931 QPQQTHIHVQLQ
+931 HIQVQLQLQ

-957 EMPPMSQSPKPPP
+957 DMPPLSQSPKPPP
-970 APPAQHQFTAPP
+970 PAPPAPHQFTAPP
-982 VSTSATAVVKAQ
+982 VSTSAAAVVKAQ
-994 VPILGLTAEQ
+994 VPIPGLTAEH
-1004 QHHLQLIGAQ
+1004 QHHLQLVAAQ
-1014 IQTLSGITQPS
+1014 IQTLSAISQPS

-1040 NILLQAKQSAQPKPQ
+1040 SIVLQAKQAAQPQAAGP
-1055 PLPQTQPP
+1055 
-1063 VTSQFSSQQDVPVDK
+1063 FSSQQDVPVDK
-1078 LVIAT
+1078 VAVA
-1083 SSSTGTPAQL
+1083 SSASAGPPAQL
-1093 LSVLQPTSVLV
+1093 PPVLQQMSVLV

-1113 LQVFSGTQGPAGS
+1113 LQVFSGAQGPAGA

-1143 QPKPGVINSV
+1143 QPKPGVISSV
-1153 GGMTLGKA
+1153 GGMTLGKG
-1161 GMQMQVLGTSLTQMP
+1161 GMQIQVLGTSLTQMP
-1176 APQTPTPLQTQTTTM
+1176 APQPPAPAPVQTQTTTM

-1222 APFHSFEDTFHRL
+1222 APFYSFEDTMHRL
-1235 MPYHVYQGTANSSQD
+1235 LPYHLYQGTANSSQD

-1259 RVSCHLLKRTQ
+1259 TVSCHLLKRTQ
-1270 AMLDKYRCLL
+1270 AMLDKYRHLL
-1280 FAESKQR
+1280 FAESKVFKPEQR
-1287 LGPSAEMVMMDRMFI
+1287 LGPSAEMVMIDRMFI

-1312 RVLARERPEEFVANA
+1312 RILAKERPEEFVANA
-1327 RMLEGVL
+1327 RMLESVV
-1334 SSQQKS
+1334 SSQQKAPP
-1340 SSAEPTVATGGVA
+1340 AEPTSASGAA
-1353 AVPVPAP
+1353 AVPAPAPAAPAPAPLPNPAPNPPPASNPSPSPASAPVPAP
-1360 PAPAPTPTPLPNIP
+1360 
-1374 PNPPPVPT
+1374 
-1382 QAPAQASTPTPASNP
+1382 
-1397 APALTT
+1397 AL
-1403 APPAPPPTTP
+1403 APAPPPAPAAAP
-1413 FPPTA
+1413 FP
-1418 PFHPTKLVIKH
+1418 PTKLVIKH
-1429 GEGGASVSWSS
+1429 GGGGASVSWSS
-1440 SCPTTPAAAGRLA
+1440 GGPPPPAAAGRLA
-1453 EPNSQ
+1453 EPAGQ
-1458 NSSSSRAPAASSSLS
+1458 SSSFSRAPAASP
-1473 SSSFNSQA
+1473 
-1481 ADDEDALPQRTSKPP
+1481 DDDDDDALPQRTSKPP

-1509 LKIKQDQAG
+1509 LKIKQDQTG

-1532 TPQSQQSSLSASQP
+1532 TPQPLQSGQSTSQP
-1546 HTQLEDAATHPKSQP
+1546 QTQPQGQAAGLHPKP
-1561 VSTPKTVIRT
+1561 RPLSTPPPTVIRT
-1571 QSPVCTT
+1571 QSPVCT
-1578 PAAPAASSVSS
+1578 APSASLV
-1589 VTITT
+1589 TT
-1594 AQCNQ
+1594 ATAQ
-1599 SQRGNATHN
+1599 SNPPLRGNVPPH

-1614 TSSSHTWSF
+1614 TSSSHTWSL
-1623 STSSS
+1623 SSS
-1628 SAQMNGTLDNHD
+1628 SSSSTQVNGSLDHHD
-1640 AGGVK
+1640 GGGVK
-1645 ANSNSTA
+1645 HNSAPTA
-1652 TPSQTTCRLPLRK
+1652 TPSPTTCRLPLRK

-1675 RPGVPGGGEESFTY
+1675 RPGVPGGGDESLSY
-1689 PRPTPSPPRHE
+1689 PRPTPSPPQHE

-1715 VEKRSREASHIHTES
+1715 VEKRGRDASHTHTES
-1730 SNETGR
+1730 SHETGR
-1736 YGSAMQGLDDMDEVF
+1736 LRSAMQGLDEMDEVF

-1756 TTQRHHLPP
+1756 TTQHHHHPQPP
-1765 LLDREGAKERG
+1765 DREGAKERG
-1776 EECTELETDVG
+1776 EEHTDQETDVS
-1787 KYKRASGKNRHRA
+1787 KYKRVSGKNRHRA
-1800 GGTFRMDQHAPGPP
+1800 SGTFRMDQHAPGPP

-1872 ARGQHIKGGNSRSH
+1872 ARGHHIKGGHSRSQQH

-1894 ATSSHR
+1894 AASSHR
-1900 PSVPTSSSSSS
+1900 PSVPPSSSASAS

-1926 GNLVP
+1926 GSLVS

>member
-1 MPIFRS
+1 
-7 GKTEVSCFLPVVGS
+7 
-21 CTAARARLSWR
+21 
-32 PRAACTSIVSVVMDD
+32 MDD

-70 ETHGHVPE
+70 ETHLDTDDLLDGSSDPSSSFFSTTGGHVTE

-89 PTGLP
+89 SAGLP

-189 GGAATI
+189 GVGGAATL

-290 QILAKAMS
+290 PILAKAMG

-327 QGNKTTLGSPALNG
+327 QGNKPTLGSPALNG
-341 PAVCVSSTNSS
+341 PAVCVTSTNSS
-352 SGCTMTAPAGLVGFG
+352 SGGTMTAPAAGLVGF
-367 STSLSSGIGPQVQNQ
+367 SNTSLSSGIGPQTQTQ

-415 QQQQQQQI
+415 QPQQQPQQTP
-423 SQPSQN
+423 QPLQN
-429 DAHKTLGLQQIPVS
+429 DAHKTLGLQQVPVS
-443 TAQNVTFLT
+443 TAQNVAFLT

-457 NVVLNTQ
+457 NVVLSAQ
-464 GTTQGPQFQQTLFK
+464 GTTQGPQFQQTIFK
-478 QQGAQQ
+478 QQGAQP

-581 QSGQMGTQTLFQVPV
+581 QPGQMGTPTLFQMPV
-596 SLAQSQSQT
+596 SLGQTQTQT

-644 ALQPQPGGVPSSNI
+644 ALQPQPGGVPSSS
-658 TGAATM
+658 TGAASM
-664 AQGQPGECVTVLGSS
+664 AQGQPGECVTVLSSS

-691 SQSSI
+691 PQSSI
-696 LAMQPSSLSTA
+696 LAMQPSSVSAA
-707 TTIPCSSPSM
+707 TTVPSSSPSM

-728 GLVPHQ
+728 GLVPPQ

-766 HHQSENESTPSV
+766 HHQTENESTPTV

-825 KQVPSAGHKQPL
+825 KQVPSGGQKQPL
-837 RIQGMSPSP
+837 KIQGMSPSP
-846 GLTTHT
+846 ALTSHT
-852 TVPPVSESPQPS
+852 TTTPVAERPQS
-864 HSPLTLS
+864 SQSPLTLS

-877 HHQQQTHPPSQ
+877 HHQQQSHPPSQ
-888 TQTQTP
+888 PQPQTQTSS
-894 TRSCTPSPHPQLFIV
+894 RACTPSSHPPLFIV
-909 HNQIAESPQPAPQGQ
+909 HNQIPESSQTASQGQ
-924 PQKTQHA
+924 PQP
-931 QPQQTHIHVQLQ
+931 PQQAQAQQAHIQVQLQ
-943 PQPRPASQPAPYQQ
+943 TQPRQASQPAPYQQ
-957 EMPPMSQSPKPPP
+957 DMPPVSQSPKPPH
-970 APPAQHQFTAPP
+970 APPAPHQFPAPP

-994 VPILGLTAEQ
+994 VPVPGLTAEQ
-1004 QHHLQLIGAQ
+1004 QHHLQIVGAQ
-1014 IQTLSGITQPS
+1014 IQTLSGISQPS

-1040 NILLQAKQSAQPKPQ
+1040 NILLQAKQSAQSQPQ
-1055 PLPQTQPP
+1055 PQPQPQPQT
-1063 VTSQFSSQQDVPVDK
+1063 TGQFSSQQDVPVDK
-1078 LVIAT
+1078 VVIAT
-1083 SSSTGTPAQL
+1083 SSSTGSPAQL
-1093 LSVLQPTSVLV
+1093 LSVLQPASVLV

-1113 LQVFSGTQGPAGS
+1113 LQVFSGAQGPAGS
-1126 MVNQTVT
+1126 LVNQTVT

-1143 QPKPGVINSV
+1143 QPKPGVISSV

-1161 GMQMQVLGTSLTQMP
+1161 GMQIQVLGTSLTQMP
-1176 APQTPTPLQTQTTTM
+1176 APQPPAPVQTQTTTTM

-1222 APFHSFEDTFHRL
+1222 APFHSFEDTLHRL
-1235 MPYHVYQGTANSSQD
+1235 LPYHVYQGTANSSQD
-1250 YQKVDDEFE
+1250 YQRVDDEFE
-1259 RVSCHLLKRTQ
+1259 KVSCHLLKRTQ
-1270 AMLDKYRCLL
+1270 AMLDKYRHLL
-1280 FAESKQR
+1280 FTESKR
-1287 LGPSAEMVMMDRMFI
+1287 LGPSAEMVMIDRMFI

-1340 SSAEPTVATGGVA
+1340 SSAEPSSVSGGA
-1353 AVPVPAP
+1353 APAPAPAPAP
-1360 PAPAPTPTPLPNIP
+1360 PANPAPPSAPASDSLPKVAQNPSPAPTQT
-1374 PNPPPVPT
+1374 
-1382 QAPAQASTPTPASNP
+1382 P
-1397 APALTT
+1397 APAS
-1403 APPAPPPTTP
+1403 APTPNANPAPPPPTSAPPVPLSAASSTSP
-1413 FPPTA
+1413 FP
-1418 PFHPTKLVIKH
+1418 PTKLVIKH
-1429 GEGGASVSWSS
+1429 GGGGASVSWSS
-1440 SCPTTPAAAGRLA
+1440 SCPPPPAPAGRLA
-1453 EPNSQ
+1453 EPTNQ
-1458 NSSSSRAPAASSSLS
+1458 SSSSGSSRAPGASSSLS
-1473 SSSFNSQA
+1473 SSSLNSKA
-1481 ADDEDALPQRTSKPP
+1481 ADDDVDALPQRTSKPP
-1496 MKTYEARRRIGLK
+1496 MKTYEARQRIGLK
-1509 LKIKQDQAG
+1509 LKIKQDQTG

-1532 TPQSQQSSLSASQP
+1532 TPQIQQSSQSTSQP
-1546 HTQLEDAATHPKSQP
+1546 QTQTRSEAAVTHSKSHP
-1561 VSTPKTVIRT
+1561 SSTSSNTVIRT
-1571 QSPVCTT
+1571 QSPVCT
-1578 PAAPAASSVSS
+1578 AASASSV
-1589 VTITT
+1589 TT
-1594 AQCNQ
+1594 ATTQSNQ
-1599 SQRGNATHN
+1599 SLRGSVTHN

-1614 TSSSHTWSF
+1614 TTSSHTWS
-1623 STSSS
+1623 SSS
-1628 SAQMNGTLDNHD
+1628 SSSTQMNGTLDHHSGGGGG
-1640 AGGVK
+1640 GGVK
-1645 ANSNSTA
+1645 HNSNSTA

-1665 TYRENISPRV
+1665 TYRENVSPRV
-1675 RPGVPGGGEESFTY
+1675 RPGVPGGGDESFTY
-1689 PRPTPSPPRHE
+1689 RRPTPSPPRHE

-1730 SNETGR
+1730 SHEAGR
-1736 YGSAMQGLDDMDEVF
+1736 FGSAMQGLDDMDVVF

-1756 TTQRHHLPP
+1756 TTQHHLPQ
-1765 LLDREGAKERG
+1765 LLDREGTKERG
-1776 EECTELETDVG
+1776 EEHADQETDAG
-1787 KYKRASGKNRHRA
+1787 KYKRVSGKNRHRA

-1886 QSQRPGGS
+1886 QHQSQRPGGS
-1894 ATSSHR
+1894 AASSHR
-1900 PSVPTSSSSSS
+1900 PSVPPSSSSS
-1911 SSLAQHPQVGGRGHN
+1911 AQHPQVGGRGHN
-1926 GNLVP
+1926 GSLVP